1 MTKVWDNSLDFE
13 PFELFI
19 VLKLF
24 RWTVPGFMLAPTVMK
39 IHLQMSFGSSFHSW
53 IYGICQVPHARY
65 YTLEK
70 RSYVCTKAENH
81 IFFSAET
88 NKVFHFL
95 WKKENQ
101 TICCLTD
108 WCFAQMTRFTFTV
121 VYCYVSSSSDDTT
134 QQTDLNNL
142 VVKTLVLWLCVLD
155 SSNLA

>member
-1 MTKVWDNSLDFE
+1 MTKVWENSLDTE
-13 PFELFI
+13 PFEVFI
-19 VLKLF
+19 VLNLF
-24 RWTVPGFMLAPTVMK
+24 RLNVAGFYLAPTVMK
-39 IHLQMSFGSSFHSW
+39 IHKCILVHFSW
-53 IYGICQVPHARY
+53 ICGICQVPRTRH

-70 RSYVCTKAENH
+70 RSYVCTKEENH
-81 IFFSAET
+81 HFFSAET
-88 NKVFHFL
+88 RFFIFDG
-95 WKKENQ
+95 KKR
-101 TICCLTD
+101 IKPFVVCLTD